1 MKNLFVSRSR
11 PKSLFIHRYRSIF
24 SFLRMTSSLIKKLK
38 LKLKLI
44 KKYTLADNST
54 VSVWRGECSV
64 RVGNPQPQVG
74 AHPII

>member
-24 SFLRMTSSLIKKLK
+24 SFLRMTSSLIKK
-38 LKLKLI
+38 
-44 KKYTLADNST
+44 YTLADNST

-74 AHPII
+74 AYPII